1 MTENQYDLMI
11 LGTGPA
17 GLTAAIYGQRLGM
30 KVVVFG
36 DTPGGN
42 LYMIEILMNY
52 PGFIG
57 GIAGTQFGVATFRQ
71 AQEEGAEFPM
81 TLLEKLSHTDNRF
94 VGIDVNAI
102 EYLASVA
109 IVASG
114 RKPKILEVPNADKPG
129 MYFCSICDGPL
140 FRNKN
145 ATLAVI
151 GSDNMA
157 GQHALTLAR
166 IADRV
171 ILIHAGDRLKMEAV
185 VHKKI
190 ETKENIDILLNT
202 KVVGFTGPD
211 HINGIIVSTKNKEKQ
226 EIPIDGAFTA
236 FGWRP
241 NIDMLKIPVETT
253 AEGYIKTDEKLMT
266 SFPGLFAAGDVRDTD
281 MWQVITACADGARA
295 AKYASEFLEYLNSED
310 LQ

>member
-1 MTENQYDLMI
+1 MIMTGNHYDLMI

-42 LYMIEILMNY
+42 LYMIETLMNY

-57 GIAGTQFGVATFRQ
+57 GIAGTQFGVAAFRQ

-94 VGIDVNAI
+94 AGIDVNAI
-102 EYLASVA
+102 EYSAPVA

-114 RKPKILEVPNADKPG
+114 RKPKVLEVLNADKPG

-140 FRNKN
+140 FRDKN
-145 ATLAVI
+145 ATLAVV
-151 GSDNMA
+151 GGDNMA
-157 GQHALTLAR
+157 GQHSLTLAR

-171 ILIHAGDRLKMEAV
+171 LLIHAGDRLKMEAV
-185 VHKKI
+185 LNKKV

-202 KVVGFTGPD
+202 EVVGFAGPD

-241 NIDMLKIPVETT
+241 NIDMLAIPVETT
-253 AEGYIKTDEKLMT
+253 AEGYIKTDAKLMT

-295 AKYASEFLEYLNSED
+295 AKYASEFLETGN
-310 LQ
+310 

>member
-1 MTENQYDLMI
+1 MAENQYDLMI

-42 LYMIEILMNY
+42 LYMIETLMNY

-57 GIAGTQFGVATFRQ
+57 GIAGTQFGVATYRQ

-94 VGIDVNAI
+94 AGIDVNAT
-102 EYLASVA
+102 EYLAPVA

-140 FRNKN
+140 FRDKN
-145 ATLAVI
+145 ATLAVV
-151 GSDNMA
+151 GGDNMA
-157 GQHALTLAR
+157 GQHSLTLAR

-185 VHKKI
+185 LHKKI

-211 HINGIIVSTKNKEKQ
+211 HINGIIVSTKKEEKQ

-253 AEGYIKTDEKLMT
+253 SEGYIKTDEKLMT

-295 AKYASEFLEYLNSED
+295 AKYASEFLEYLK
-310 LQ
+310 

>member
-1 MTENQYDLMI
+1 MTENQYDLI
-11 LGTGPA
+11 IAGTGPA

-42 LYMIEILMNY
+42 LYMIETLMNY

-57 GIAGTQFGVATFRQ
+57 GIAGTQFGVAAFRQ
-71 AQEEGAEFPM
+71 AQDEGAEFPM

-94 VGIDVNAI
+94 IGIDGNAI
-102 EYLASVA
+102 EYLAPVA

-129 MYFCSICDGPL
+129 MHFCSICDGPL
-140 FRNKN
+140 FRGKN

-151 GSDNMA
+151 GGDNMA
-157 GQHALTLAR
+157 GQHSLTLAR

-171 ILIHAGDRLKMEAV
+171 ILIHKGDRLKMEAV
-185 VHKKI
+185 LHKKI

-202 KVVGFTGPD
+202 EIVGFTGQD
-211 HINGIIVSTKNKEKQ
+211 HINGIIVLTQKKEKQ
-226 EIPIDGAFTA
+226 QIPIDGAFTA

-281 MWQVITACADGARA
+281 MWQVITAGADGARA
-295 AKYASEFLEYLNSED
+295 AKYALEFLEAF
-310 LQ
+310 